1 MPHVK
6 MLDADNFDS
15 HVSSGLSGM
24 TKGTLVA
31 FVASWCGH
39 CKRLKPTYEK
49 LAEAFDGEMFV
60 DIAMIDADKH
70 RKIGEK
76 YNVAGFPTIKWFS
89 RASDK
94 PEDYNGGRSLSDL
107 IKFVNEKAGT
117 KVSDDGLYSKT
128 AGVIEDLTDDVKKMV
143 NTAKPEEQK
152 TYMEKIKEY
161 GSKVDTRAREYYDYY
176 ERVLSKYASDGADY
190 VRKEKERIMGIL
202 RDQKD
207 NLVPEKKKSFMQRLN
222 ILNIFS
228 KDEL

>member
-1 MPHVK
+1 MIRNFLFLVLASVLCITTLGSEDEVPMPHVK

-76 YNVAGFPTIKWFS
+76 YNVAGFPTIK
-89 RASDK
+89 
-94 PEDYNGGRSLSDL
+94 
-107 IKFVNEKAGT
+107 
-117 KVSDDGLYSKT
+117 
-128 AGVIEDLTDDVKKMV
+128 
-143 NTAKPEEQK
+143 
-152 TYMEKIKEY
+152 
-161 GSKVDTRAREYYDYY
+161 
-176 ERVLSKYASDGADY
+176 
-190 VRKEKERIMGIL
+190 
-202 RDQKD
+202 
-207 NLVPEKKKSFMQRLN
+207 
-222 ILNIFS
+222 
-228 KDEL
+228 